1 MSNFEKLVLRSLWV
15 ILKWIINKSLSEV
28 DIGYA
33 RETTV
38 KISKFYQE
46 EMNGGTDGDR

>member
-15 ILKWIINKSLSEV
+15 ILKWIVNGSLSET
-28 DIGYA
+28 DKGYA
-33 RETTV
+33 RQTIV

-46 EMNGGTDGDR
+46 KEE